1 MDWLAYSLFFLF
13 ANFSF
18 PGKEKS
24 KPSNFPMPHAS
35 TSSVWTL
42 GDPDALF
49 GDLGFHGYLQPRGL
63 SWEFLK
69 CGFLFGCPLKKHKHG
84 MGDMQR
90 GYYLENYPHS
100 LNAGYM
106 DLGWGCWAVT
116 FEIWCSGLWGGLYFG
131 LEMRRLE
138 F

>member
-1 MDWLAYSLFFLF
+1 MPCSGTLAFMATCSRADSPGSFSNAGSFL
-13 ANFSF
+13 
-18 PGKEKS
+18 G
-24 KPSNFPMPHAS
+24 
-35 TSSVWTL
+35 
-42 GDPDALF
+42 G
-49 GDLGFHGYLQPRGL
+49 
-63 SWEFLK
+63 
-69 CGFLFGCPLKKHKHG
+69 PLKKHKHG

-116 FEIWCSGLWGGLYFG
+116 FEIWCSGLWGELYFG
-131 LEMRRLE
+131 LEMCRLQ